1 MTFLRFVSMTVPLL
15 FVPWLLPGQTS
26 KSSSDVWQP
35 FKLLVGK
42 WEGTGTGKPGVST
55 VQREYRLALNDKFIH
70 VHNVSSYEPQPK
82 NPKGEI
88 HEDWGMISFDKSRK
102 QFVFR
107 QFHVEGFVN
116 QYVTTSISDDGKTIV
131 FTSESIENI
140 PTGWRA
146 RETYKI
152 VGPDEFTEVFELA
165 GPGKDFEV
173 YSEGHFKR
181 KK

>member
-1 MTFLRFVSMTVPLL
+1 MTFVRIIPIVIGL
-15 FVPWLLPGQTS
+15 FLHAFLGEQT
-26 KSSSDVWQP
+26 KPPADVWQP
-35 FKLLVGK
+35 FNFFVGK
-42 WEGTGTGKPGVST
+42 WEGTGTGKPGGSKVE
-55 VQREYRLALNDKFIH
+55 REYRLTLNNKFMH
-70 VHNVSSYEPQPK
+70 VHNVSTYEPQPK

-107 QFHVEGFVN
+107 QFHVESFVI
-116 QYVTTSISDDGKTIV
+116 QYVTTNISVDGKTIV

-140 PTGWRA
+140 PVGWRA

-152 VGPDEFTEVFELA
+152 VNADEFVEVFELA
-165 GPGKDFEV
+165 GPGKDFEI
-173 YSEGHFKR
+173 YSEGRLRR